1 MIRVRDFMTTLD
13 KIAPLHLA
21 GSWDNVGVLISPTDG
36 QEAVTGVC
44 MTIDL
49 RESVLD
55 EAIAA
60 GANVILTYHPI
71 LFGGAKQ
78 LRLHRY
84 ADRVI
89 LRAIQH
95 QISIYSPH
103 TALDAVSG
111 GVTDWL
117 LNCVGDMRTSSIIEP
132 NEADASHGMGRVG
145 TLSQPRAL
153 TAIIDRL
160 KQELGLPYLRLAT
173 ANNAPLDTIT
183 INRVAV
189 CPGAGGSVV
198 AGAKGH
204 DLVVTGEM
212 RHHDVLSL
220 QSRGVSTILTEHTN
234 CERGYLPQ
242 LAAQIKLHHEELPVH
257 IACTD
262 RDPLFTV

>member
-1 MIRVRDFMTTLD
+1 
-13 KIAPLHLA
+13 
-21 GSWDNVGVLISPTDG
+21 
-36 QEAVTGVC
+36 

-242 LAAQIKLHHEELPVH
+242 LAAQIKLHHEALPVH

-262 RDPLFTV
+262 KDPLFTV